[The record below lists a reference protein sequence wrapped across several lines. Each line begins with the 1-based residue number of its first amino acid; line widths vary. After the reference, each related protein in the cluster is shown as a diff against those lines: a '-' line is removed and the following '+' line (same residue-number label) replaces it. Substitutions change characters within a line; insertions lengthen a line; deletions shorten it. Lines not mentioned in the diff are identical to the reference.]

1 MGILITTVLDKALFT
16 GGIMD
21 IIRDLEKGLMK
32 KEITDFKVGDT
43 VKVSVRIK
51 EGDKTRSQA
60 FEGIVIARKGSGIK
74 ETFTVRHIS
83 FGEGVERVFQL
94 YSPHID
100 SIKLIKKGKV
110 KRARLYYLRG
120 RIGKHTTVEEE
131 RKTAK
136 NPANVVVG
144 TESVS

>member
-1 MGILITTVLDKALFT
+1 
-16 GGIMD
+16 MD
-21 IIRDLEKGLMK
+21 IIRELEKDFMK

-43 VKVSVRIK
+43 VRVAVRIE
-51 EGDKTRSQA
+51 EGDKTRVQA

-94 YSPHID
+94 HSPHID
-100 SIKLIKKGKV
+100 SIKVVKKGKV
-110 KRARLYYLRG
+110 KRARLYYLRK

-131 RKTAK
+131 RGVAK
-136 NPANVVVG
+136 NQADVVLG
-144 TESVS
+144 KEGVS

>member
-1 MGILITTVLDKALFT
+1 MNIITE
-16 GGIMD
+16 
-21 IIRDLEKGLMK
+21 LEKDLMK

-43 VKVSVRIK
+43 VRVAVRIK

-100 SIKLIKKGKV
+100 SIKVVKKGKV
-110 KRARLYYLRG
+110 KRARLYYLRK

-131 RKTAK
+131 REVAK
-136 NPANVVVG
+136 KPTDVVLG
-144 TESVS
+144 TEGVS

>member
-1 MGILITTVLDKALFT
+1 
-16 GGIMD
+16 MD
-21 IIRDLEKGLMK
+21 IIRELEKDFMK

-43 VKVSVRIK
+43 VKVAVKIK

-83 FGEGVERVFQL
+83 FGEGVERVFQVH
-94 YSPHID
+94 SPQID
-100 SIKLIKKGKV
+100 SVKVIKKGKV
-110 KRARLYYLRG
+110 KRARLYYLRK

-131 RKTAK
+131 REVAK
-136 NPANVVVG
+136 NQADVVLG
-144 TESVS
+144 KEGVS